1 MFSPIFLPLKV
12 LIQPRAVITISLAHI
27 IAPTLNNHLHVN
39 SALGKRGEARVPF
52 KKQCCFGNR
61 GALEEKMF
69 SPIFLPFKGLI
80 QPRAVI
86 TI

>member
-1 MFSPIFLPLKV
+1 VAEGQV
-12 LIQPRAVITISLAHI
+12 LLRVLRFSLAPI
-27 IAPTLNNHLHVN
+27 IAPTLKTHLHVN
-39 SALGKRGEARVPF
+39 SALGKRDEATVPF
-52 KKQCCFGNR
+52 QKQCSFGNR
-61 GALEEKMF
+61 GALEGKMF